1 MGKLGRIAFKP
12 MRSVLSHEYDRELS
26 DHFQELL
33 AFAKLM
39 NLSSSIPLTVPVE
52 TISRCDRWL
61 ACQRLQDLS
70 IPCQCQLDGCLQVEI
85 THPIA
90 ILQLRSVV
98 QQITA
103 SRSELIEWLERCL
116 DCDI

>member
-1 MGKLGRIAFKP
+1 
-12 MRSVLSHEYDRELS
+12 
-26 DHFQELL
+26 
-33 AFAKLM
+33 M
-39 NLSSSIPLTVPVE
+39 NLSSSIPLTVPVG

-61 ACQRLQDLS
+61 ACQRLQDLN

>member
-1 MGKLGRIAFKP
+1 
-12 MRSVLSHEYDRELS
+12 
-26 DHFQELL
+26 
-33 AFAKLM
+33 M
-39 NLSSSIPLTVPVE
+39 NLSSSSTLTVPVG

-70 IPCQCQLDGCLQVEI
+70 IPCQCHSDGCLQVEV
-85 THPIA
+85 THPMA

-103 SRSELIEWLERCL
+103 SRSELIGWLERCL
-116 DCDI
+116 ASDC